1 MTDEQFQKLMEK
13 LEEIR
18 RAQVPMYVGYPIQ
31 PQIPQPTYDPTRC
44 SFCGGYHSL
53 GGVCPHLF
61 PTLTDHARTS

>member
-18 RAQVPMYVGYPIQ
+18 HAQVPMYVGYPIQ
-31 PQIPQPTYDPTRC
+31 PQPTYDPTRC